1 SCPDPADASAAARAG
16 TFCTGMWSTVTAI
29 LFFSPQSLANLS
41 NHVSYSGTKWLHCTI
56 DSDLLSA
63 SARDTNGAERA
74 GAETAAARVRPA
86 SFKKRRLVRRESLL
100 PIILGSSLASVFG

>member
-1 SCPDPADASAAARAG
+1 
-16 TFCTGMWSTVTAI
+16 MWSTVTAI

-41 NHVSYSGTKWLHCTI
+41 THVSYSGTKWLHCTI

-74 GAETAAARVRPA
+74 GAAPAAARVRPA
-86 SFKKRRLVRRESLL
+86 SFKKRRLVTRESLL
-100 PIILGSSLASVFG
+100 PIILITLGSSSLLVSVVDEAGPDERLASSTGA